1 MKSKTSEK
9 SLCEKSMM
17 VVANVIRLSSFSIA
31 QKTLGVNTNGKNGKD
46 LSSVTDSDLE
56 PLHEKEPMVPLR
68 DHQIAAAMSR
78 RSQEPLSCANRTYVI
93 KPSGSHGSSTGSVV
107 YKEQRISE
115 ANNGNNINNNHSNK
129 PKKEECVDGLAS
141 DYITKIRSKLGC
153 GL

>member
-1 MKSKTSEK
+1 MKSKSSEK

-31 QKTLGVNTNGKNGKD
+31 HKTLGVSTNGKNGKG
-46 LSSVTDSDLE
+46 LSSGSDLSDLE

-68 DHQIAAAMSR
+68 DQFPAATSR
-78 RSQEPLSCANRTYVI
+78 RSQEPLSRANRTYVI
-93 KPSGSHGSSTGSVV
+93 KPSGSHGSSTGCVV
-107 YKEQRISE
+107 YKDQRISE
-115 ANNGNNINNNHSNK
+115 ANGNNNHNNK
-129 PKKEECVDGLAS
+129 AKKEECVDGLAS